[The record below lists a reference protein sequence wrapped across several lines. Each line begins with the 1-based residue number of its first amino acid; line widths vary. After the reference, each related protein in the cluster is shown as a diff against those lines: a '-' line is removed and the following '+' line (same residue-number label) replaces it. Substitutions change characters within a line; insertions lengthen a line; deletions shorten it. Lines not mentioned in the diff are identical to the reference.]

1 MAALAKDK
9 IMFEKIE
16 SILQKKAP
24 LILEAF
30 QGSAEQAKIEKLES
44 LVGVVLPNDFK
55 SMYRSKNG
63 FDNTKFANLFYGYP
77 FLELDV
83 IIKTQ
88 EKWKA
93 RNNLE
98 PLRYADPD
106 IKRDYT
112 FGVKRIPIGDD
123 SGASLLCVDLDPSDT
138 GSYGQI
144 IMVDYE
150 MRVALK
156 LNSSVK
162 EMVQQ
167 FESDLEN
174 DKYSLQE
181 DALADGVHWLK
192 PVREIE
198 PGNWFNSPR
207 WQYVNT
213 ALKNS

>member
-1 MAALAKDK
+1 
-9 IMFEKIE
+9 MFDNIE
-16 SILQKKAP
+16 SILKNKAP

-30 QGSAEQAKIEKLES
+30 QGAAEESKIEKLES
-44 LVGVVLPNDFK
+44 LVGAVLPHDFK

-63 FDNTKFANLFYGYP
+63 FDSTKFANLFYGFP
-77 FLELDV
+77 FLELDA
-83 IIKTQ
+83 IINAQ
-88 EKWKA
+88 EKLKTS
-93 RNNLE
+93 NTME
-98 PLRYADPD
+98 PLRYADPE
-106 IKRDYT
+106 ITKDYT
-112 FGVKRIPIGDD
+112 FGPKRIPIGDD
-123 SGASLLCVDLDPSDT
+123 SGTSLLCIDLDPSDA

-156 LNSSVK
+156 LNSSV
-162 EMVQQ
+162 EELIQQ
-167 FESDLEN
+167 FEADLDS

-192 PVREIE
+192 PVREID

-213 ALKNS
+213 ILKHS

>member
-1 MAALAKDK
+1 
-9 IMFEKIE
+9 MFEKIE
-16 SILQKKAP
+16 SILQRKAP

-30 QGSAEQAKIEKLES
+30 QSAAEQSKIEQLES
-44 LVGVVLPNDFK
+44 LVGMALPNDFK
-55 SMYRSKNG
+55 NMYRSKNG
-63 FDNTKFANLFYGYP
+63 FDSSKFANLFYGYP
-77 FLELDV
+77 FLELDA
-83 IIKTQ
+83 IIKAQ
-88 EKWKA
+88 EKLKTS
-93 RNNLE
+93 NNIE

-123 SGASLLCVDLDPSDT
+123 SGTSLLCVDLDPSDT
-138 GSYGQI
+138 GSCGQI

-150 MRVALK
+150 MGVALK
-156 LNSSVK
+156 LNSSV
-162 EMVQQ
+162 EELVQQ
-167 FESDLEN
+167 FEADLEN

>member
-1 MAALAKDK
+1 
-9 IMFEKIE
+9 MFEKIE
-16 SILQKKAP
+16 SILQRKAP

-30 QGSAEQAKIEKLES
+30 QSAAEQSKIEQLES
-44 LVGVVLPNDFK
+44 LVGMALPNDFK
-55 SMYRSKNG
+55 NMYRSKNG
-63 FDNTKFANLFYGYP
+63 FDGTKFANLFYGYP
-77 FLELDV
+77 FLELDA
-83 IIKTQ
+83 IIKAQ
-88 EKWKA
+88 EKLKTI
-93 RNNLE
+93 NNME

-123 SGASLLCVDLDPSDT
+123 SGTSLLCVDLDPSDT

-150 MRVALK
+150 MGVALK
-156 LNSSVK
+156 LNSSV
-162 EMVQQ
+162 EELVQQ
-167 FESDLEN
+167 FEADLEN